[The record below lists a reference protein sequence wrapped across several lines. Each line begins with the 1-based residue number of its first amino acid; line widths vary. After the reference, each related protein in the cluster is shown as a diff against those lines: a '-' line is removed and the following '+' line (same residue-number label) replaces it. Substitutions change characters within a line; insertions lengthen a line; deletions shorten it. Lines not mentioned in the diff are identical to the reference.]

1 MPFGPHGRVTGP
13 GDLAWPGGTPAPG
26 QAGRGFLALTTLGG
40 CVGAGVGRAVGRGVG
55 AAVGWAVGRA
65 VGCGVAVGRGVDA
78 GVAAGVGVGP
88 VPGPRIGGFDA
99 AGGCGVGVG
108 TTATIGL
115 LGVGVADGTG
125 DGTTDAGGSSDPL
138 GSGDAG
144 VSEPVAPL
152 ACGSPELDE
161 EGVVAVGAEGL
172 TAAEL
177 AGVGEVPAAIPVPG
191 WAGAMNP
198 AVSATVARTRFRRPR
213 ATTRRA
219 RWAEVTTTGGL
230 LQAGQR
236 GVLGDAAMVAEGPRR
251 QSRTEVTT
259 GRPSTFVPV
268 SRGAPRPV
276 PGIELVPIR

>member
-1 MPFGPHGRVTGP
+1 
-13 GDLAWPGGTPAPG
+13 
-26 QAGRGFLALTTLGG
+26 LALTTLGG

-55 AAVGWAVGRA
+55 RAVGWAVGRA
-65 VGCGVAVGRGVDA
+65 VGCGVTVGRGVGA

-115 LGVGVADGTG
+115 LGAGVADGTG
-125 DGTTDAGGSSDPL
+125 DGSTDAGATDAGGSIDPL

-144 VSEPVAPL
+144 GSEPVTL
-152 ACGSPELDE
+152 LGCGSPELDE
-161 EGVVAVGAEGL
+161 EGVVAVGAGGL

-177 AGVGEVPAAIPVPG
+177 AGVGELPAAIPVPG
-191 WAGAMNP
+191 WAGATNP
-198 AVSATVARTRFRRPR
+198 AVSATVARTRFRRPK

-236 GVLGDAAMVAEGPRR
+236 GVLGDGPMVAEGPRR
-251 QSRTEVTT
+251 QSRTEIGT
-259 GRPSTFVPV
+259 GRPSKIVPV
-268 SRGAPRPV
+268 SRGASRPV
-276 PGIELVPIR
+276 PGIELVLIL

>member
-1 MPFGPHGRVTGP
+1 
-13 GDLAWPGGTPAPG
+13 
-26 QAGRGFLALTTLGG
+26 
-40 CVGAGVGRAVGRGVG
+40 
-55 AAVGWAVGRA
+55 
-65 VGCGVAVGRGVDA
+65 VGCGVAIGRGVGA
-78 GVAAGVGVGP
+78 GVAAGVGVGR

-99 AGGCGVGVG
+99 AGGRGVGVG

-125 DGTTDAGGSSDPL
+125 DGSIDEGATDAGGSGDPL
-138 GSGDAG
+138 ASGDAG

-152 ACGSPELDE
+152 GCGSPELDD
-161 EGVVAVGAEGL
+161 EGVVAVDAGGL
-172 TAAEL
+172 TTAEP
-177 AGVGEVPAAIPVPG
+177 AGVGEFPAAIPVPG
-191 WAGAMNP
+191 WAGATNP

-236 GVLGDAAMVAEGPRR
+236 GVLGDGAMVAEGPRGQSQTEVATGR
-251 QSRTEVTT
+251 QSTICA
-259 GRPSTFVPV
+259 V